1 MATESYAGALNILSI
16 GGNSQ
21 LEFIENANYTF
32 TEEGAEGAPAS
43 RFGGNDQGT
52 KMSGKIEFSLFS
64 DQATDV
70 RVSHLDLSAATW
82 GSVNLLS
89 PNILSNMQVRI
100 QMVHKMNPGT
110 GQLWAYPIVA
120 DGKFEGSLKLGM
132 DRAAVPQILIDMFSA
147 TYGDKNRVLAFTL
160 NSVGVSVPFRQKSAA
175 IPVEKDGLMEYTL
188 DLADRSAR
196 AGVTVLPS
204 GTTSLLEK
212 AINQP
217 KTALAFVFRP
227 ASHPSINIS
236 GNMVWETFELNIED
250 GKLVP
255 SKLTFATQ
263 GTVTGA
269 ATSS

>member
-1 MATESYAGALNILSI
+1 MATQSYAGALNVLSI

-21 LEFIENANYTF
+21 LEFVENANFVF
-32 TEEGAEGAPAS
+32 TEAGEEGAPAS

-52 KMSGKIEFSLFS
+52 KMSGKIEYSLFS
-64 DQATDV
+64 DLSTDI

-89 PNILSNMQVRI
+89 PNIVSILKVGI
-100 QMVHKMNPGT
+100 QFVHKQNPGA

-120 DGKFEGSLKLGM
+120 DAKFDGSLKLGM

-147 TYGDKNRVLAFTL
+147 TYGDKNRVLAATIGG
-160 NSVGVSVPFRQKSAA
+160 VGLSIPFRQKVAT
-175 IPVEKDGLMEYTL
+175 IPVEKDGLQEYTL
-188 DLADRSAR
+188 ELADRSAR

-217 KTALAFVFRP
+217 KTALAFVFQP
-227 ASHPSINIS
+227 NSHPSINIS
-236 GNMVWETFELNIED
+236 GNMVYESLELMIED

-255 SKLTFATQ
+255 TKISFATQ
-263 GTVTGA
+263 GTVAGI
-269 ATSS
+269 ATS